1 MDGAEREA
9 LVSGWK
15 ERLLAA
21 IEADGKSARAISMA
35 AGLGPN
41 FVTQL
46 REGREPGVKHVIK
59 LTDALGVSL
68 THLFVGGGE
77 IALTPEEKEFL
88 RLLRQ
93 SPEAERQALLLLLRA
108 RRPRTREEEEVLE
121 LLRQS
126 PQAERDALTQLL
138 RARAGSFGRDDR

>member
-9 LVSGWK
+9 RVSGWK

-21 IEADGKSARAISMA
+21 ADNDGRTDYAIAAA
-35 AGLGPN
+35 AGLGRN
-41 FVTQL
+41 FVQQL
-46 REGREPGVKHVIK
+46 RTTNREPAVKHVIR
-59 LTDALGVSL
+59 LADALGLSL
-68 THLFVGGGE
+68 THLFGGSGE
-77 IALTPEEKEFL
+77 IALTTDEEEFL

-93 SPEAERQALLLLLRA
+93 WPDAERQALLLLLRA
-108 RRPRTREEEEVLE
+108 RRPRTPEEEEVLE

-138 RARAGSFGRDDR
+138 RARAGGLRPG